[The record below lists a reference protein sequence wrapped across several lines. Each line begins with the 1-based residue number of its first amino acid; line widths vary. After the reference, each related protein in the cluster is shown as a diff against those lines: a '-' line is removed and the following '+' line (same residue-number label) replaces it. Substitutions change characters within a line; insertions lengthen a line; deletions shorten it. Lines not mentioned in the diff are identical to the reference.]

1 MCSIWTWKFNSVN
14 CSRQFSGFYYD
25 KEAIW
30 HFKTLFSSVYKKIRI
45 LTLNFSDS
53 NCFGNLYQF
62 YILEKNPITHACLCR
77 YIASL
82 LLSKIHTLNH
92 KKWLTFSFSPPPS
105 DFMNFFFL
113 NNENEKS
120 FFYQKKES
128 VNKHGGSAFISRII
142 LCYFYKSDCTWNAHK
157 FCCEQQK

>member
-62 YILEKNPITHACLCR
+62 YILEKNPITHTCLCR

-92 KKWLTFSFSPPPS
+92 KKWLTFSFLSPPKR
-105 DFMNFFFL
+105 FHELFFPQQW
-113 NNENEKS
+113 KWKK
-120 FFYQKKES
+120 FFSIKK
-128 VNKHGGSAFISRII
+128 KRA
-142 LCYFYKSDCTWNAHK
+142 
-157 FCCEQQK
+157 